1 MADRKEMTIQSIQV
15 EVSQPYVAGHTITEA
30 EAKALNQ
37 VRAEN
42 IGNNLR
48 KTFKEMLEAAEG
60 DVAAVQAEAQ
70 KALDEYDAKYEFTL
84 ASVGGG
90 SSARLDPLTKEARRI
105 ARELIKDKL
114 MSLGKTQKQY
124 KEENGEDSIDI
135 KVAELAENKQ
145 VIDLAKSN
153 LKQREKLA
161 AATG

>member
-1 MADRKEMTIQSIQV
+1 MADRKEMTIQSVVV
-15 EVSQPYVAGHTITEA
+15 EVSQPYAAGHAINEA

-48 KTFKEMLEAAEG
+48 KAFKEMLEKAGG
-60 DVAAVQAEAQ
+60 DLESVKGEAQ
-70 KALDEYDAKYEFTL
+70 KALDEYDSKYEFTL

-90 SSARLDPLTKEARRI
+90 SSTRLDPLTKEARRI

-114 MSLGKTQKQY
+114 SNMGKTQKQY
-124 KEENGEDSIDI
+124 KEENGEDAIEI
-135 KVAELAENKQ
+135 KALELAENQQ

-153 LKQREKLA
+153 LKAREKMA
-161 AATG
+161 ASA